1 MRKTYKFS
9 HSISQGGSVY
19 IHRTIEKKKI
29 RNKEILRQ
37 ALRAVEK
44 EFELIDVTIEIYDSI
59 FFFFHKLKPIQGLAI
74 ILWREKELEEAKD
87 LFTLILKLNKNDN
100 QGIRF
105 CIAGIFKGLSWEEFM
120 EIDEKRAETGDYER
134 IDSLFE
140 EQNKIHK
147 FYVTP
152 EI

>member
-59 FFFFHKLKPIQGLAI
+59 FFFFHKLKPTIAPATIISSIQQ
-74 ILWREKELEEAKD
+74 
-87 LFTLILKLNKNDN
+87 N
-100 QGIRF
+100 IRD
-105 CIAGIFKGLSWEEFM
+105 IENLDGEYL
-120 EIDEKRAETGDYER
+120 YE
-134 IDSLFE
+134 
-140 EQNKIHK
+140 
-147 FYVTP
+147 V
-152 EI
+152 